1 MCVGVL
7 TILKIGHAWEASDEH
22 QHMHALLLAS
32 RASVWIWAGLCLSV
46 RRCMQVWDGSFI
58 GRRARLTLE
67 ECVCT
72 GLAAHRWRGAH
83 AWKHTREMC
92 VFQCACIRV
101 CVCVCLQPCL
111 QGEVEAD
118 ALAAGLARLSGPN
131 LQTDRGK
138 GGRKQIGVIVC
149 LPPCDM
155 FFLFLTNLKNF
166 WGIQGQPKTPLSTFK
181 GGSQW
186 VGPGGRNQFPFDL
199 ILHARAFWLDNCRC
213 CHLNTLFCPPF
224 QPSASPLMSTLCSS
238 SHTFQGGVQIGSVVP
253 TLIGSHLR
261 LPLQPSLHFRG
272 HSALIFPKCSFISP
286 Y

>member
-1 MCVGVL
+1 M
-7 TILKIGHAWEASDEH
+7 
-22 QHMHALLLAS
+22 
-32 RASVWIWAGLCLSV
+32 
-46 RRCMQVWDGSFI
+46 
-58 GRRARLTLE
+58 
-67 ECVCT
+67 
-72 GLAAHRWRGAH
+72 
-83 AWKHTREMC
+83 
-92 VFQCACIRV
+92 
-101 CVCVCLQPCL
+101 CVCLQPCL

-199 ILHARAFWLDNCRC
+199 ILHARAF
-213 CHLNTLFCPPF
+213 
-224 QPSASPLMSTLCSS
+224 
-238 SHTFQGGVQIGSVVP
+238 
-253 TLIGSHLR
+253 
-261 LPLQPSLHFRG
+261 
-272 HSALIFPKCSFISP
+272 
-286 Y
+286 